1 MIKGQD
7 APEAVDN
14 KKKPAGRSRAMR
26 ILRRTV
32 KTVFWTAFSLVA
44 LIALA
49 LGLVVWI
56 LTPEKLTP
64 IVERIANENL
74 DAEVKIGR
82 VELTVWKTFPMASV
96 DIQDLQVMSG
106 VPGKYG
112 DTIPAYADS
121 LLDVGRLRAEVNIA
135 KIPLMRFD
143 VKEILIDSPKI
154 NAVMLNDSVSNFM
167 ILPPSEPDTAAS
179 AVTIMPDVVIHKFS
193 ITGNRGIRFAD
204 LSRRMDVTLRTDS
217 VELGYN
223 RSDHFY
229 SLLLKGGVFA
239 DLPDYHVSQNIPF
252 YFKGDVNWNTKNPYK
267 CTLRGFRAEVARV
280 PVSIDADVALSD
292 SAVSV
297 KALEMSLGPVRY
309 ADLTEQVPKEYLHGL
324 ERIKTNFAVSV
335 KMKLDKPFV
344 MGRDKEPSFHAEISI
359 PNCYIQPGRYADYRI
374 NKLNLDARLAYNGD
388 NPDRSTLSLNRLL
401 LDGFGINL
409 SASGTASN
417 LLKDPAVNGKVSGGV
432 DFAKLLKL
440 IPKELPMRLSGKMD
454 MNTTMKFAL
463 SDLDVT
469 TFHKM
474 QVNGEVDFSNVRY
487 TVPKDSML
495 VFLKRAKIKFGT
507 NSEFQNQAGEM
518 KNILMASVSL
528 DSTMAAVP
536 GLMVAA
542 NGVRFGAGSLGTA
555 ADLMD
560 TTNITPI
567 GARFKIGQ
575 LTMMNR
581 NDSSMFRMRNLES
594 NGSIKRYRGAERLPL
609 FDFGIKADM
618 MRYRDRTTI
627 MSLRKGD
634 IELQTAACGAS
645 ARASTRSAPYIPNC
659 RATRWWRCM

>member
-1 MIKGQD
+1 MDDDKMIKGED

-82 VELTVWKTFPMASV
+82 VELTVWKTFPMASI
-96 DIQDLQVMSG
+96 DIQDLRVRSG
-106 VPGKYG
+106 VLGKYG

-167 ILPPSEPDTAAS
+167 IFPPSEPDTAAS

-280 PVSIDADVALSD
+280 PASIDADVALSD

-432 DFAKLLKL
+432 DFAKLF
-440 IPKELPMRLSGKMD
+440 ERLGCD
-454 MNTTMKFAL
+454 
-463 SDLDVT
+463 
-469 TFHKM
+469 
-474 QVNGEVDFSNVRY
+474 Y
-487 TVPKDSML
+487 VPQD
-495 VFLKRAKIKFGT
+495 
-507 NSEFQNQAGEM
+507 AGERRGRLLECE
-518 KNILMASVSL
+518 IY
-528 DSTMAAVP
+528 
-536 GLMVAA
+536 
-542 NGVRFGAGSLGTA
+542 GS
-555 ADLMD
+555 
-560 TTNITPI
+560 
-567 GARFKIGQ
+567 
-575 LTMMNR
+575 
-581 NDSSMFRMRNLES
+581 
-594 NGSIKRYRGAERLPL
+594 
-609 FDFGIKADM
+609 
-618 MRYRDRTTI
+618 
-627 MSLRKGD
+627 
-634 IELQTAACGAS
+634 
-645 ARASTRSAPYIPNC
+645 
-659 RATRWWRCM
+659 